1 MYKRQELKT
10 GIYWYPDIE
19 KKVAEIVEETGM
31 KDRIVYSSFNHYSVQ
46 RLKEIVPDAETAYLY
61 SDVILNV
68 EGYAKETNVDG
79 LHPAVYHVKM
89 ADFLEEYKKSG
100 LKVRVWTV
108 NEETDMKELIEAGIT
123 AVITNYPDVAVRVR
137 KESEN

>member
-1 MYKRQELKT
+1 M
-10 GIYWYPDIE
+10 
-19 KKVAEIVEETGM
+19 
-31 KDRIVYSSFNHYSVQ
+31 
-46 RLKEIVPDAETAYLY
+46 
-61 SDVILNV
+61 
-68 EGYAKETNVDG
+68 
-79 LHPAVYHVKM
+79 KM

>member
-1 MYKRQELKT
+1 M
-10 GIYWYPDIE
+10 
-19 KKVAEIVEETGM
+19 KKVAEIVEETGNERP
-31 KDRIVYSSFNHYSVQ
+31 DRILVFQSLQRAAAERNRTGCRNRVSVQ
-46 RLKEIVPDAETAYLY
+46 RRNIER
-61 SDVILNV
+61 
-68 EGYAKETNVDG
+68 GRYAKETNVDG

-100 LKVRVWTV
+100 LNVRVWTV